1 MLFRRQKEEV
11 RVQER
16 QKEKKKRRD
25 RQERLSLIFNR
36 DHALPG
42 STCLSL
48 VLSLDVVPALVGP
61 SLFWATSLCIQFISL
76 CHLLSFFV
84 IICLY
89 FCFSS

>member
-16 QKEKKKRRD
+16 QNEKKKEGID
-25 RQERLSLIFNR
+25 ERLSLIFNR